1 MIFKFDKKKI
11 NLTFSRPSKFNFCC
25 SSIDLV
31 PKKQSGWRIITILSH
46 PLNKSFH
53 DLIDPSICLVKYH
66 TFDDAVSLIAR
77 IFFRKNEHFQCISFV
92 ACLP

>member
-1 MIFKFDKKKI
+1 MDLQKGGDWSLKTWYQQLKCMCSNDLQGKFDKKKI
-11 NLTFSRPSKFNFCC
+11 NLTFSRPSKFNFRC

-46 PLNKSFH
+46 PLNESFH

-66 TFDDAVSLIAR
+66 TFV
-77 IFFRKNEHFQCISFV
+77 
-92 ACLP
+92 